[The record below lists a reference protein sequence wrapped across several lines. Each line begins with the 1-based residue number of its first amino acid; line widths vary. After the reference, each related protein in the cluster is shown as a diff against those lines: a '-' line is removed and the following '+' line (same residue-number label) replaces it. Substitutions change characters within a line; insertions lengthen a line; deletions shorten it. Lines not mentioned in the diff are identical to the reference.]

1 MALLFSAFR
10 VPQVLYAILAPER
23 TVPPTSLKSP
33 SSYTSYLSRSS
44 AVMYAQVLLHQGNLT
59 CNVCRKWMKT
69 ERSLYSNI
77 ENEER
82 KYPAIVSLGPWRS
95 SDSAVDDLIPNPA
108 LGLKSLKAYVLRAGG
123 YSGDFLPT

>member
-1 MALLFSAFR
+1 
-10 VPQVLYAILAPER
+10 
-23 TVPPTSLKSP
+23 
-33 SSYTSYLSRSS
+33 
-44 AVMYAQVLLHQGNLT
+44 
-59 CNVCRKWMKT
+59 MKT

-108 LGLKSLKAYVLRAGG
+108 LGLESLKAYVLRAGG
-123 YSGDFLPT
+123 YSGEFLPT